1 MILAPSPTRVARL
14 RGETRLH
21 VPVGDLGLMRA
32 GIAAGALADP
42 AGPFHCAIERTPAI
56 AGHLQLF
63 FRGGLAVFR
72 GGFVCDR

>member
-32 GIAAGALADP
+32 GIAVGALADP
-42 AGPFHCAIERTPAI
+42 AGPFHCAIE
-56 AGHLQLF
+56 
-63 FRGGLAVFR
+63 
-72 GGFVCDR
+72 